1 MGRCASSECAAD
13 YNRRTGGT
21 LAADLEGQY
30 VYGPA
35 RARLEQWQDGAVKDI
50 VSRISTQARQIKPN
64 VVISIDGHA
73 TSADKARPLEGRDEL
88 DWTNSGLINV
98 IFNMDYACDCGGG
111 GAGGGRARRAGRGRR
126 GGRGGG
132 GGQR

>member
-1 MGRCASSECAAD
+1 MYQRNDLYPLFPAECTPQGAYYAPNSAYLTYIVNHMLDVVKRYDVDGINLDYKRTMGICTSSECAAD

-30 VYGPA
+30 VFGPA

-50 VSRISTQARQIKPN
+50 VSRFSTQARQIKPN

-73 TSADKARPLEGRDEL
+73 TTTD
-88 DWTNSGLINV
+88 
-98 IFNMDYACDCGGG
+98 
-111 GAGGGRARRAGRGRR
+111 
-126 GGRGGG
+126 
-132 GGQR
+132 